1 MAGRF
6 VWIPRFGGALGG
18 LPVDQVPG
26 CDLRRTGR
34 FRPLGSRTITQTAS
48 RARPVQVFSVDAFA
62 SRALTRRTSTC
73 RMPPTPPCAR
83 SSFLARRQNRM
94 SDVPTCLAPMD
105 IAGQTRATAARS
117 AGRIGLRILG
127 GPLAPFPAPERRP
140 TTPLPRVRT
149 LTPHADVPE
158 AGRGHWP
165 LLRLLAGRTVVC
177 AGGVE
182 VACTE
187 SLDTAP
193 ASVLRLRAGEEVG
206 LRPYQR
212 RTECE
217 PEPDCSLNAAEPETA
232 QLAPSPLAV
241 RALQ

>member
-62 SRALTRRTSTC
+62 SRALTRRISTC

-149 LTPHADVPE
+149 LLSLPTLMFPKQGVAIGRFCACWPVAPSFVP
-158 AGRGHWP
+158 AGSKW
-165 LLRLLAGRTVVC
+165 LA
-177 AGGVE
+177 
-182 VACTE
+182 
-187 SLDTAP
+187 P
-193 ASVLRLRAGEEVG
+193 KASTRR
-206 LRPYQR
+206 QR
-212 RTECE
+212 RC
-217 PEPDCSLNAAEPETA
+217 
-232 QLAPSPLAV
+232 
-241 RALQ
+241 

>member
-1 MAGRF
+1 
-6 VWIPRFGGALGG
+6 
-18 LPVDQVPG
+18 
-26 CDLRRTGR
+26 
-34 FRPLGSRTITQTAS
+34 
-48 RARPVQVFSVDAFA
+48 
-62 SRALTRRTSTC
+62 
-73 RMPPTPPCAR
+73 MPPTPPCAR
-83 SSFLARRQNRM
+83 SRFLARRQNRM

-105 IAGQTRATAARS
+105 VAGQTRATAARS
-117 AGRIGLRILG
+117 ARRIGLRIRR
-127 GPLAPFPAPERRP
+127 GPLARFPAPERRP
-140 TTPLPRVRT
+140 TTPLPTVRT
-149 LTPHADVPE
+149 LTPHADVRE

-193 ASVLRLRAGEEVG
+193 ASVPRLRAGEEVG

-217 PEPDCSLNAAEPETA
+217 PEPDRSLNAAEPETA

-241 RALQ
+241 RALQRPRGVLRAGPAHEADARCPASAGGGDPRLLGGPLPCLASARFPDAPPPGG